1 MIKKTEAVIY
11 IMASKF
17 LNQEEQD
24 FLKGAIKMLPFTQMI
39 WDDAMKE
46 GREEG
51 IKKGIEE
58 GIEKGIQGLIKVC
71 KQVNME
77 YEQIINN
84 LVDVYTLTIEK
95 AEMYMK
101 KYY

>member
-1 MIKKTEAVIY
+1 M
-11 IMASKF
+11 
-17 LNQEEQD
+17 
-24 FLKGAIKMLPFTQMI
+24 
-39 WDDAMKE
+39 
-46 GREEG
+46 
-51 IKKGIEE
+51 
-58 GIEKGIQGLIKVC
+58 C

>member
-1 MIKKTEAVIY
+1 MTLSKSQKIK
-11 IMASKF
+11 
-17 LNQEEQD
+17 Q
-24 FLKGAIKMLPFTQMI
+24 LPFIKWQDAYIKNANKDLKQMI
-39 WDDAMKE
+39 PTSEM
-46 GREEG
+46 
-51 IKKGIEE
+51 
-58 GIEKGIQGLIKVC
+58 C